1 MKTKLVSA
9 LVLIGIA
16 AWVGFNS
23 LGGMRDEK
31 NLQVDPL
38 KLTPTVEEEAHSL
51 KKEEA
56 EETSNPIGL
65 YNSKASRKLTGGHG
79 GKGDKNDDSYSE
91 KKGKGGAIVISDSI
105 GQHGGQGRLNGKFE
119 FSFPRVVVVVTQQ
132 YFVFRG
138 CRDYKVPIIHRSK
151 GIEFGPCESES
162 SDCGY
167 DPAYR
172 IAQRFY
178 RVNKFKRVDDGF
190 ACYSDDDDDGEESFR
205 VH

>member
-1 MKTKLVSA
+1 M
-9 LVLIGIA
+9 
-16 AWVGFNS
+16 
-23 LGGMRDEK
+23 
-31 NLQVDPL
+31 
-38 KLTPTVEEEAHSL
+38 
-51 KKEEA
+51 
-56 EETSNPIGL
+56 
-65 YNSKASRKLTGGHG
+65 YNSKASRRLTGGHG
-79 GKGDKNDDSYSE
+79 GKGDENDDSYSE

-105 GQHGGQGRLNGKFE
+105 RQHGGQGRLNGKFE
-119 FSFPRVVVVVTQQ
+119 FSFPRVIVVVTQQ